1 MSQPIIVKDINSRV
15 YKPSSEDNRIVK
27 FDGANGDI
35 QNSSVYLSDD
45 GSFDSVK
52 GLFLKNRNDGA
63 TSTNRFGMYLLDD
76 KVEFTYRDNSN
87 SYLGNAFH
95 ININD
100 GTTTFPSKINFN
112 NNIYLEN
119 ENPIRSVIHRK
130 KLGGGGWAYNPFI
143 LQGDDGAKFANI
155 GAYGTENT
163 LGYMFIGPGEWDSD
177 LNLKVFL
184 NGTVKAK
191 SIETTTLSVT
201 DSLIISNATYNKSL
215 SIGHGANDAFWYNS
229 KSGKYVQHK
238 DDGTFSFA
246 GNQILDA
253 SNYTNY
259 AAKASHTHSIS
270 NITNLQSSLD
280 SKINDSTLFKY
291 MHSDFIVEGN
301 ANTYY
306 PVFFPCYGS
315 DSHFTGYTLKIGRM
329 YNEAAPDT
337 WNTATHKG
345 GLTLH
350 IKWSGDYGWGGNG
363 HNFIVEYFEE
373 SYCNMVAGIE
383 MCTISFNEGICVWL
397 RGGGALYHAACEYG
411 IPIPKI
417 YYSSFTANNGA
428 VWSPKTSVTNYWWAP
443 YTVTTRYP
451 HNVISTG
458 PNGSFYENYTKG
470 NLSCIQSSTPGNT
483 KMLWAW

>member
-1 MSQPIIVKDINSRV
+1 MSIPKIRKQIQ
-15 YKPSSEDNRIVK
+15 NRILKTGDTFSGDVFTGTGYGAIDTSSTNLLLGSLNVQNNFQNGRFLELRNSNNTSTPELNK
-27 FDGANGDI
+27 AISLTSAENGTWKAYQLYGEHNKPAPADIGAATSEHNHNSLLGTLGASTGIKPPTNAGVLRYDYNVSQSVAGTLPTLNNANGVI
-35 QNSSVYLSDD
+35 TMNTHSGNYYAQLGFSSNGKLYH
-45 GSFDSVK
+45 
-52 GLFLKNRNDGA
+52 R
-63 TSTNRFGMYLLDD
+63 
-76 KVEFTYRDNSN
+76 
-87 SYLGNAFH
+87 
-95 ININD
+95 
-100 GTTTFPSKINFN
+100 NFN
-112 NNIYLEN
+112 GSALNDTAEWGQVYTSQSK
-119 ENPIRSVIHRK
+119 PTP
-130 KLGGGGWAYNPFI
+130 A
-143 LQGDDGAKFANI
+143 DI
-155 GAYGTENT
+155 GAA
-163 LGYMFIGPGEWDSD
+163 P
-177 LNLKVFL
+177 
-184 NGTVKAK
+184 
-191 SIETTTLSVT
+191 
-201 DSLIISNATYNKSL
+201 
-215 SIGHGANDAFWYNS
+215 
-229 KSGKYVQHK
+229 
-238 DDGTFSFA
+238 
-246 GNQILDA
+246 
-253 SNYTNY
+253 
-259 AAKASHTHSIS
+259 ASHTHSIS

-291 MHSDFIVEGN
+291 MHSDFTVEGN

-337 WNTATHKG
+337 WNTSTHRG
-345 GLTLH
+345 GLTLN
-350 IKWSGDYGWGGNG
+350 IRWSGDYGWGGNG

-373 SYCNMVAGIE
+373 SYCNLVAGIE

-428 VWSPKTSVTNYWWAP
+428 VWSPKTSVTSYWWAP
-443 YTVTTRYP
+443 YTATTRYP

>member
-1 MSQPIIVKDINSRV
+1 MSLPKIRKQIESRIQDV
-15 YKPSSEDNRIVK
+15 GDTMAGFLTLSGNPTSNLHAATKQYVDNKVPSLAETANKLTSAKTISLTGDVSGSGN
-27 FDGANGDI
+27 FDGSNNLSITATVADNSHNHSNYLLTSGGVMTGVINMNVGTGLSMTYEAGKDTPWIYPKGATGYGIRYLEGTPDKMMISASGNNITAGGSDLCINGNGD
-35 QNSSVYLSDD
+35 
-45 GSFDSVK
+45 
-52 GLFLKNRNDGA
+52 
-63 TSTNRFGMYLLDD
+63 
-76 KVEFTYRDNSN
+76 
-87 SYLGNAFH
+87 
-95 ININD
+95 
-100 GTTTFPSKINFN
+100 
-112 NNIYLEN
+112 
-119 ENPIRSVIHRK
+119 
-130 KLGGGGWAYNPFI
+130 
-143 LQGDDGAKFANI
+143 
-155 GAYGTENT
+155 
-163 LGYMFIGPGEWDSD
+163 
-177 LNLKVFL
+177 
-184 NGTVKAK
+184 GTVT
-191 SIETTTLSVT
+191 IRGNTIL
-201 DSLIISNATYNKSL
+201 
-215 SIGHGANDAFWYNS
+215 H
-229 KSGKYVQHK
+229 
-238 DDGTFSFA
+238 A
-246 GNQILDA
+246 GN
-253 SNYTNY
+253 YTGY
-259 AAKASHTHSIS
+259 AAKASHSHSIS

-291 MHSDFIVEGN
+291 MHSDFTVEGN

-337 WNTATHKG
+337 WNTSTHRG
-345 GLTLH
+345 GLTLN
-350 IKWSGDYGWGGNG
+350 IRWSGDYGWGGNG

-373 SYCNMVAGIE
+373 SYCNLVAGIE

-428 VWSPKTSVTNYWWAP
+428 VWSPKTSVTSYWWAP
-443 YTVTTRYP
+443 YTATTRYP